1 MLDLYTVLL
10 TIHIGAIALWF
21 GGGLFAFLVSRKLEG
36 SEGVPVAKAISAT
49 GHVFPISAFVAALAG
64 VGMWIDAGYGLDTV
78 WLWIAVAGWLASGFI
93 GSSRINPAVE
103 RWTGGDMEG
112 AAAYKRFAT
121 IDLSILA
128 LVIADMVIKPFA

>member
-36 SEGVPVAKAISAT
+36 SDGVPVAKAISAT
-49 GHVFPISAFVAALAG
+49 GHVFPISAFVAAL
-64 VGMWIDAGYGLDTV
+64 
-78 WLWIAVAGWLASGFI
+78 
-93 GSSRINPAVE
+93 AVE